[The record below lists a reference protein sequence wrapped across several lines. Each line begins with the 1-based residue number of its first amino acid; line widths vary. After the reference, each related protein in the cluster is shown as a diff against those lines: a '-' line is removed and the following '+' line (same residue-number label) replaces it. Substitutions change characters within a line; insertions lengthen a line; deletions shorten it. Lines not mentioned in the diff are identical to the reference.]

1 MQADSPWRVGQG
13 YDVHAFAAG
22 RALILGGVTIE
33 HPVGLAGHS
42 DADVLAHAIADALLG
57 AARLGDIGRHFP
69 DTDPAFKGADS
80 LVLLESVARKLEAEG
95 YGIVNVDAL
104 IIAQAPKMAPHIPA
118 MQENLARAMGV
129 EPGRVNVKAT
139 TTEKLGFTGRKEGIA
154 SSAVALIARVEP

>member
-22 RALILGGVTIE
+22 RALILGGVKIE

-80 LVLLESVARKLEAEG
+80 LKLLESVARKLEAEG
-95 YGIVNVDAL
+95 YGVVNVDAL

-129 EPGRVNVKAT
+129 DPARVNVKAT

-154 SSAVALIARVEP
+154 ASAVALIARV